1 MSKSAYCVFP
11 ANKTGTKR
19 EGYPELD
26 SKLLISKINMRKF
39 FLEEVNKTFSLIST
53 EFNLERKYGL
63 EKKGGSDGA
72 CCQLFKILKAWFS
85 TNNNCIFHPD
95 SIIDIFYIHIAFNLL
110 SFYYCNSITIS

>member
-72 CCQLFKILKAWFS
+72 CCQLFKILKAWF
-85 TNNNCIFHPD
+85 
-95 SIIDIFYIHIAFNLL
+95 Y
-110 SFYYCNSITIS
+110 